1 MAKDK
6 SIPSNIV
13 LAKEKFKYDTL
24 QNMINDVALKPYDVV
39 ETNGNTVAGDG
50 LGAKYK
56 IEPNNSTEKFKY
68 DTLQNM
74 INDVAL
80 KPYDVVETNG
90 NTVAGDGL
98 GAKYK
103 IEPNNSTGAIALK
116 NGYYAKEI
124 IKKVDKSETYE
135 LYKNGVKTNVK
146 VTIDENNNGIII
158 SDDNSIQSVFSINK
172 DNVNIKS
179 NKKDNTEYS
188 SLNVDKNSINLNV
201 LNLSNLSL
209 NKNGLTSKLPNI
221 KGSDKDLINVINGL
235 LSRIENVPIGTIL
248 PTASNIVPLGYL
260 LCDGQEVDK
269 NVYPELYNILPN
281 GGYVSEKVFRELA
294 KSEIPIMKANEQDN
308 FDGQEVDKNVYPEL
322 YNILPN
328 GGYVSEKVFRELA
341 KSEIPIMKANEQDN
355 FVITSSTKYNT
366 SYEPYQAFDNKSN
379 TNWVTANNIKTGWIK
394 IDYPYKRAISKFSVM
409 TSNDNGSTI
418 KKVVLYGVN
427 DNIEDELYNETL
439 EIEYKPNEIRYF
451 EIPFNKNEYQSFKI
465 YFENNTNDP
474 YIRIGEIELFTVDIS
489 KFPTYGQEVD
499 KTFNKNEYQSFK
511 IYFENNTNDPYI
523 RIGEIELFT
532 VDISKFPTYGQEVDK
547 RYVPDLRN
555 MFLRGLD
562 VSKNRQIL
570 DYENDDNKKHNHIIP
585 IENYDAYYD
594 GYKNIARGKPTYV
607 YQNDSSNTSDNGYTI
622 TSDEYSYSGTLES
635 RPKNISVNYII
646 KATDVSN
653 TTDLEDASIIINSKI
668 EKNKND
674 ILALNTDLEQ
684 HKKGVDDV
692 VELFSSDVIS
702 GQQGT
707 IKLTETW
714 KNFRKITI
722 EIQTVNAWRSVRTF
736 YTPIISVDDTPT
748 IGASKFKYMLES
760 YGDYYLYMMFR
771 SNNTD
776 IFVENHTDYI
786 HKILGI
792 GRIAGF

>member
-6 SIPSNIV
+6 SIPANLV
-13 LAKEKFKYDTL
+13 FTREKFKYDTL
-24 QNMINDVALKPYDVV
+24 QNMINDVALKPYD
-39 ETNGNTVAGDG
+39 
-50 LGAKYK
+50 
-56 IEPNNSTEKFKY
+56 I
-68 DTLQNM
+68 
-74 INDVAL
+74 
-80 KPYDVVETNG
+80 VETNG

-158 SDDNSIQSVFSINK
+158 SDDSTTQSIFSINK
-172 DNVNIKS
+172 NNVNLKS

-188 SLNVDKNSINLNV
+188 SLNIDKDSIDLNV
-201 LNLSNLSL
+201 LNLSTLSI

-235 LSRIENVPIGTIL
+235 LSRIENIPIGTIL
-248 PTASNIVPLGYL
+248 PTASNTIPLGYL

-269 NVYPELYNILPN
+269 TAYPELYSILPN
-281 GGYVSEKVFRELA
+281 GGYVSEKVFREIA
-294 KSEIPIMKANEQDN
+294 KSEIPVMKANEQDN
-308 FDGQEVDKNVYPEL
+308 F
-322 YNILPN
+322 I
-328 GGYVSEKVFRELA
+328 
-341 KSEIPIMKANEQDN
+341 
-355 FVITSSTKYNT
+355 ITSSSKYNT
-366 SYEPYQAFDNKSN
+366 SYEPYQAFDNKNN
-379 TNWVTANNIKTGWIK
+379 TNWVTANTMKTGWLK

-409 TSNDNGSTI
+409 TSNGDGSTI
-418 KKVVLYGVN
+418 KKIVLYGVN
-427 DNIEDELYNETL
+427 NDIEDELYNETL

-451 EIPFNKNEYQSFKI
+451 EVPFNKKEYQSFKI

-474 YIRIGEIELFTVDIS
+474 YVRIGEIELFTVDMS
-489 KFPTYGQEVD
+489 EFPTYGQEVD
-499 KTFNKNEYQSFK
+499 KKY
-511 IYFENNTNDPYI
+511 
-523 RIGEIELFT
+523 L
-532 VDISKFPTYGQEVDK
+532 
-547 RYVPDLRN
+547 PDLRN

-562 VSKNRQIL
+562 TSKNRVLL

-585 IENYDAYYD
+585 IGNYNAHYN
-594 GYKNIARGKPTYV
+594 GYKNIAKGQPIYV
-607 YQNDSSNTSDNGYTI
+607 YQDDSAQTSDNGYTV
-622 TSDEYSYSGTLES
+622 TNDEYSFTGTKDS

-646 KATDVSN
+646 KAKDVSN
-653 TTDLEDASIIINSKI
+653 TTDLEDASIEINNKI
-668 EKNKND
+668 EKNRND
-674 ILALNTDLEQ
+674 ISKLNVDLEQ
-684 HKKGVDDV
+684 HKKGIDDV

-722 EIQTVNAWRSVRTF
+722 EIQTGNNWRSVRTF

-760 YGDYYLYMMFR
+760 YGDDYLYMMFR
-771 SNNTD
+771 SNNID
-776 IFVENHTDYI
+776 IFVENHYDYI

>member
-6 SIPSNIV
+6 SIPANLV
-13 LAKEKFKYDTL
+13 FTR
-24 QNMINDVALKPYDVV
+24 
-39 ETNGNTVAGDG
+39 
-50 LGAKYK
+50 
-56 IEPNNSTEKFKY
+56 EKFKY

-158 SDDNSIQSVFSINK
+158 SDDSSTQSVFSINK
-172 DNVNIKS
+172 DNVNLKS
-179 NKKDNTEYS
+179 NKKDNTKYS
-188 SLNVDKNSINLNV
+188 SLNVDKDSIDLNV
-201 LNLSNLSL
+201 LNLSSLSL

-248 PTASNIVPLGYL
+248 PIASNIVPLGYL

-281 GGYVSEKVFRELA
+281 GGYVSEKVFRE
-294 KSEIPIMKANEQDN
+294 S
-308 FDGQEVDKNVYPEL
+308 
-322 YNILPN
+322 
-328 GGYVSEKVFRELA
+328 A

-355 FVITSSTKYNT
+355 FVITSSTKYDT

-499 KTFNKNEYQSFK
+499 K
-511 IYFENNTNDPYI
+511 
-523 RIGEIELFT
+523 
-532 VDISKFPTYGQEVDK
+532 

-594 GYKNIARGKPTYV
+594 GYKNIARGKPIYV
-607 YQNDSSNTSDNGYTI
+607 YKNDSSNTSDNGYTI

-748 IGASKFKYMLES
+748 IGDSKFKYMLES
-760 YGDYYLYMMFR
+760 YGNDYLYMMFR

>member
-6 SIPSNIV
+6 SIPANLV
-13 LAKEKFKYDTL
+13 FTREKFKYDTL
-24 QNMINDVALKPYDVV
+24 QNMINDVALKPYD
-39 ETNGNTVAGDG
+39 
-50 LGAKYK
+50 
-56 IEPNNSTEKFKY
+56 I
-68 DTLQNM
+68 
-74 INDVAL
+74 
-80 KPYDVVETNG
+80 VETNG

-124 IKKVDKSETYE
+124 IKKVNKSETYE

-158 SDDNSIQSVFSINK
+158 SDDSTTQSIFSINEN
-172 DNVNIKS
+172 NVNLKS

-188 SLNVDKNSINLNV
+188 SLNVDKDSIDLNV
-201 LNLSNLSL
+201 LNLSSLSL

-281 GGYVSEKVFRELA
+281 GGYVSER
-294 KSEIPIMKANEQDN
+294 
-308 FDGQEVDKNVYPEL
+308 
-322 YNILPN
+322 
-328 GGYVSEKVFRELA
+328 VFRELA

-427 DNIEDELYNETL
+427 DDIEDELYNETL
-439 EIEYKPNEIRYF
+439 EVEYKPNEIRYF

-474 YIRIGEIELFTVDIS
+474 YIRIGEINIFTVDMS
-489 KFPTYGQEVD
+489 EFPTYGQEVD
-499 KTFNKNEYQSFK
+499 KKYT
-511 IYFENNTNDPYI
+511 
-523 RIGEIELFT
+523 
-532 VDISKFPTYGQEVDK
+532 
-547 RYVPDLRN
+547 PDLRN
-555 MFLRGLD
+555 MFLKG
-562 VSKNRQIL
+562 KNNNSQL
-570 DYENDDNKKHNHIIP
+570 LEYENDENKYHQHKLPFDAGPDNLDNELKELDVADTFVYKLYASTSYQGD
-585 IENYDAYYD
+585 ECYAYLNNN
-594 GYKNIARGKPTYV
+594 KNGQGKNV
-607 YQNDSSNTSDNGYTI
+607 A
-622 TSDEYSYSGTLES
+622 
-635 RPKNISVNYII
+635 RPKNISINYII

-653 TTDLEDASIIINSKI
+653 TTDLEDASIVINSKI

-692 VELFSSDVIS
+692 VELFSSDAIS

-722 EIQTVNAWRSVRTF
+722 EIQTSNSWRSVRTF

-748 IGASKFKYMLES
+748 TGASKFKYMLES
-760 YGDYYLYMMFR
+760 YGDNYLYMMFR
-771 SNNTD
+771 SNNID
-776 IFVENHTDYI
+776 IFVENHIDYI